1 MRPDMSEN
9 PSPAADFRVSAPLV
23 DSFARRVD
31 YIRLSVTDRCN
42 FRCGYCMSEDM
53 NFLPKADLLTL
64 EELER
69 LAAAFVARG
78 VRKIRLTGGEPLV
91 RRNVMSLFRGLS
103 RLFDRGLNELTLTTN
118 GALLA
123 RAAQELAD
131 CGVRRVNVS
140 LDTLDQQ
147 KFHALTRRGDLAE
160 VLTGVEAARAAGLKI
175 KINCVALKG
184 VNENEFL
191 SLVEWAHGLGM
202 DVSFIEVMPLGE
214 DAGANIESFLPL
226 DAVAAAL
233 AERLTLSPSTHA
245 SGGPA
250 RYFDVAETGG
260 RVGFITPLSQHFCDS
275 CNRVRV
281 TCAGALHTCL
291 GQEDQTDLRGPLRS
305 SPGDAA
311 LHAALDEAMRRKP
324 HGHDFIA
331 QFSGAVAPSRRPMSM
346 TGG

>member
-1 MRPDMSEN
+1 MRPHKVEN
-9 PSPAADFRVSAPLV
+9 PVPPTEYSASAPLV
-23 DSFARRVD
+23 DSYARRID
-31 YIRLSVTDRCN
+31 YIRISVTDRCN
-42 FRCGYCMSEDM
+42 FRCVYCMSENM

-69 LAAAFVARG
+69 LSAAFVGRG
-78 VRKIRLTGGEPLV
+78 VRKIRITGGEPLV

-103 RLFDRGLNELTLTTN
+103 RLFAKGLDELTLTTN

-123 RAAQELAD
+123 RYAQELAD

-140 LDTLDQQ
+140 LDTRDER
-147 KFHALTRRGDLAE
+147 KFRALTRWGDLAE
-160 VLTGVEAARAAGLKI
+160 VLAGVEAARAAGLKV

-184 VNENEFL
+184 VNEDEFL

-214 DAGANIESFLPL
+214 DAVHNIESFLPL
-226 DAVAAAL
+226 DVVAAAL
-233 AERLTLSPSTHA
+233 AERLTLAPSAHA

-250 RYFDVAETGG
+250 HYFDVAETGG

-281 TCAGALHTCL
+281 TCTGQLYTCL
-291 GQEDQTDLRGPLRS
+291 GQEDRADLRGPLRA
-305 SPGDAA
+305 SPDDSA

-324 HGHDFIA
+324 RGHDFVA
-331 QFSGAVAPSRRPMSM
+331 QWSGARAPWRRPMSL